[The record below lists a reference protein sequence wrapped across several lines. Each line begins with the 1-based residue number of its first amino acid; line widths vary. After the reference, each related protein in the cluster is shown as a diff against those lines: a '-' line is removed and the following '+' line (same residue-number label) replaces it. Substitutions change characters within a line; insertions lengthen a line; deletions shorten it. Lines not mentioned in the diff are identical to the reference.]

1 DVSFRLSG
9 ADPRSYGMFIK
20 DLRNALPFREK
31 VYNIPLLL
39 PSVSGAG
46 RYLLMHLFNRDGKT
60 ITVAVD
66 VTNIYIMGYLADT
79 TSYFFNE
86 PAAELASQYVFRDAR
101 RKITLPYSGDYE
113 RLQIA
118 AGKPREKIPIGLPA
132 LDSAISTLLHYD
144 STAAAGALLVL
155 IQTTAEAARFKY
167 IEQQIQERAYRD
179 EVPSLATISLE
190 NSWSGLSKQIQL
202 AQGNN
207 GIFRTPIVL
216 VDNKG
221 NRVQIT
227 NVTSKVV
234 TSNIQLLLNTRNI
247 AEGDNGDVST
257 THGFSSY

>member
-9 ADPRSYGMFIK
+9 ADPSSYGMFIK
-20 DLRNALPFREK
+20 DLRNALPHTEK

-46 RYLLMHLFNRDGKT
+46 RYLLMHLFNYDGNT

-66 VTNIYIMGYLADT
+66 VTNVYIMGYLALT

-86 PAAELASQYVFRDAR
+86 PAADLASQYVFRSAR
-101 RKITLPYSGDYE
+101 RKITLPYSGNYE

-132 LDSAISTLLHYD
+132 LDTAISTLLHYD

-179 EVPSLATISLE
+179 EVPSSATISLE

-207 GIFRTPIVL
+207 GVFRTPTVL
-216 VDNKG
+216 VDSKG
-221 NRVQIT
+221 NKVQIT
-227 NVTSKVV
+227 NVTSNVV
-234 TSNIQLLLNTRNI
+234 TSNIQLLLNTKNI
-247 AEGDNGDVST
+247 
-257 THGFSSY
+257 